1 MKIHVIDKLSR
12 TVSLILTYLLQLLW
26 ILIYVTAIIYGGSA
40 EVWFTSTVMF
50 LLTAAL
56 TVYVTLLCFAVVT
69 IDEKGVTVR
78 TGKLVFNSADWVQ
91 IDRIVL
97 VEWIVKGSRRLGINF
112 VLKNKQGKINP
123 KRVMFNIFN
132 KKVIGLAYNKQTY
145 TAIKK
150 YYSAWI
156 ENEHLIY
163 DYYDDGVEKPR

>member
-1 MKIHVIDKLSR
+1 MV
-12 TVSLILTYLLQLLW
+12 
-26 ILIYVTAIIYGGSA
+26 YVYRN
-40 EVWFTSTVMF
+40 VLVD
-50 LLTAAL
+50 
-56 TVYVTLLCFAVVT
+56 VTLLCFAVVT